1 MASQP
6 DETGDDGKRQE
17 IVSADDRQHEIAGE
31 LIELQRELIELQ
43 RERNE
48 LARDYLKL
56 SQQEAQLDYDLSSK
70 ELDLEDEQN
79 KRAYRLAKL
88 IIGGFALVLFL
99 LLYMVFYG
107 SEAQADKAEKLL
119 IGIILLLGGA
129 SLRDLIG
136 RAQKRLI
143 NR

>member
-1 MASQP
+1 MA
-6 DETGDDGKRQE
+6 RALE
-17 IVSADDRQHEIAGE
+17 IDRE
-31 LIELQRELIELQ
+31 
-43 RERNE
+43 
-48 LARDYLKL
+48 
-56 SQQEAQLDYDLSSK
+56 EAQLDYDLSSK
-70 ELDLEDEQN
+70 ELEIEDEQN
-79 KRAYRLAKL
+79 KRAHRLVQL
-88 IIGGFALVLFL
+88 IVVGFALVLFL

-136 RAQKRLI
+136 RVQKRLI

>member
-1 MASQP
+1 MAAQP
-6 DETGDDGKRQE
+6 DETGDGGEAQE
-17 IVSADDRQHEIAGE
+17 VVPIEDRKFAE
-31 LIELQRELIELQ
+31 LIAIQ

-48 LARDYLKL
+48 LVARALDID
-56 SQQEAQLDYDLSSK
+56 QQEIQLSYEYDSK
-70 ELDLEDEQN
+70 ELEIEDEQN
-79 KRAYRLAKL
+79 KRAHRLVQL
-88 IIGGFALVLFL
+88 IVGGFALVLFL

-107 SEAQADKAEKLL
+107 SEAQAGKAEKLL

-136 RAQKRLI
+136 RVQKRLI

>member
-17 IVSADDRQHEIAGE
+17 VISADDRQSEIAG
-31 LIELQRELIELQ
+31 ELIELQ

-48 LARDYLKL
+48 LARGYLEL
-56 SQQEAQLDYDLSSK
+56 SQQETQLDYDLAVK
-70 ELDLEDEQN
+70 ELEIEDEQN
-79 KRAYRLAKL
+79 KRVHRLMWL
-88 IIGGFALVLFL
+88 IGGGIALVLFL

-136 RAQKRLI
+136 RVQKRLI

>member
-1 MASQP
+1 MMASQP
-6 DETGDDGKRQE
+6 DETGDGGEAQE
-17 IVSADDRQHEIAGE
+17 VIPIDDRQFAE
-31 LIELQRELIELQ
+31 LIAEQ
-43 RERNE
+43 RERNAIV
-48 LARDYLKL
+48 ARALEIDRE
-56 SQQEAQLDYDLSSK
+56 EAQLDYDLSSK
-70 ELDLEDEQN
+70 ELEIEDEQN
-79 KRAYRLAKL
+79 KRAHRLVQL
-88 IIGGFALVLFL
+88 IVGGFALVLFL

>member
-1 MASQP
+1 MAALP
-6 DETGDDGKRQE
+6 DETGDGGEAQK
-17 IVSADDRQHEIAGE
+17 VAPVDDRQFAE
-31 LIELQRELIELQ
+31 LIAIQ

-48 LARDYLKL
+48 LAARALDID
-56 SQQEAQLDYDLSSK
+56 QQEIQLSYEYDSK
-70 ELDLEDEQN
+70 ELEIEDEQN
-79 KRAYRLAKL
+79 KRAHRLVQL
-88 IIGGFALVLFL
+88 IVGGFALVLFL

-107 SEAQADKAEKLL
+107 SEAQAGKAEKLL

-136 RAQKRLI
+136 RVQKRLI